1 MEYVRLGATGLKV
14 SRLAL
19 GCMSFGEP
27 DRGNHQWTLGEAE
40 ARPLFRKALDAGIN
54 FLDTANVYSDGTSE
68 EIVGRLIKEH
78 GRRDEVVLAT
88 KVFGRMNAS
97 PNGTGLSRKAILSEV
112 DNSLRRLG
120 TDYIDLYQTHFWDND
135 TPIEETL
142 EALNDVVRA
151 GKVRYVGA
159 SNMYAWQFA
168 TALQISKRKSWAAFA
183 SMQLHLNLI
192 YREEE
197 REMLPLCRAEG
208 IGVMTFSPLARG
220 ILTKDSGTQSKRA
233 ETDNVTGRFYE
244 KAATADQ
251 SVVDEVA
258 KIARERNLPRAQVAL
273 AWVLQTP
280 GVTCP
285 IIGATKSSHLED
297 AIGALDVKLTD
308 EEVKRLQGPYVPHEV
323 VGLM

>member
-27 DRGNHQWTLGEAE
+27 ARGNHEWTLNETE
-40 ARPLFRKALDAGIN
+40 ARPLFRQALDAGIN
-54 FLDTANVYSDGTSE
+54 FLDTANAYSDGTSE

-78 GRRDEVVLAT
+78 GQRDDIVLAT
-88 KVFGRMNAS
+88 KVFGRMGS
-97 PNGTGLSRKAILSEV
+97 GPNGAGLSRKAVLSEL

-135 TPIEETL
+135 TPVEETL
-142 EALNDVVRA
+142 EALNDAVRA
-151 GKVRYVGA
+151 GKVRYIGA
-159 SNMYAWQFA
+159 SNMYAWQLA
-168 TALQISKRKSWAAFA
+168 TAVQVSRRRNWAAFA

-220 ILTKDSGTQSKRA
+220 ILTKDVGSQSKRA
-233 ETDNVTGRFYE
+233 ATDNVTGRFYE
-244 KAATADQ
+244 KAAAADQ
-251 SVVDEVA
+251 LVVEEVA
-258 KIARERNLPRAQVAL
+258 KIAAERNLPRAQVAL
-273 AWVLQTP
+273 AWVLQKS

-285 IIGATKSSHLED
+285 IIGATKASHLQD
-297 AIGALDVKLTD
+297 AVGALGVQLSSD
-308 EEVKRLQGPYVPHEV
+308 EIQRLEAQYIAHDV

>member
-27 DRGNHQWTLGEAE
+27 DRGNHQWTLTEAE

-68 EIVGRLIKEH
+68 EIVGKLIKEH

-88 KVFGRMNAS
+88 KVFGRMNTS
-97 PNGTGLSRKAILSEV
+97 PNGAGLSRKAILSEV

-135 TPIEETL
+135 TPVEETL

-151 GKVRYVGA
+151 GKVRYIGA

-168 TALQISKRKSWAAFA
+168 TAIQMSKRKGWAAFA

-233 ETDNVTGRFYE
+233 ETDNVTGRFYK
-244 KAATADQ
+244 KAAVADQ
-251 SVVDEVA
+251 TVVDEVA

-273 AWVLQTP
+273 AWVLQKP

-297 AIGALDVKLTD
+297 AVGALAVKLTD
-308 EEVKRLQGPYVPHEV
+308 AEINRLEAPYVPHEV

>member
-27 DRGNHQWTLGEAE
+27 ERGNHQWTLAEAE
-40 ARPLFRKALDAGIN
+40 ARPLFQQALDAGIN

-68 EIVGRLIKEH
+68 EIVGKLLKEH
-78 GRRDEVVLAT
+78 GRRDEIVLAT

-97 PNGTGLSRKAILSEV
+97 PNAAGLSRKAILSEV

-120 TDYIDLYQTHFWDND
+120 TDYIDLYQTHFWDSE

-142 EALNDVVRA
+142 EALNDIVKA
-151 GKVRYVGA
+151 GKVRYIGA

-168 TALQISKRKSWAAFA
+168 TAIQISKRKNWAAFA

-220 ILTKDSGTQSKRA
+220 ILTKGSGSQSKRA

-244 KAATADQ
+244 KAAAADRV
-251 SVVDEVA
+251 VVDEVA
-258 KIARERNLPRAQVAL
+258 KIAAERGLPQAQIAL
-273 AWVLQTP
+273 AWVLQKQ

-285 IIGATKSSHLED
+285 IIGATKPSHLQD
-297 AIGALDVKLTD
+297 AVGSLAVKLTD
-308 EEVKRLQGPYVPHEV
+308 DEIQRLEAPYVPHDV

>member
-1 MEYVRLGATGLKV
+1 MEYVRLGATGLEV

-27 DRGNHQWTLGEAE
+27 ARGNHEWTLNETE
-40 ARPLFRKALDAGIN
+40 ARPLFKQALDAGIN
-54 FLDTANVYSDGTSE
+54 FLDTANIYSDGTSE
-68 EIVGRLIKEH
+68 EIVGKLIKEH
-78 GRRDEVVLAT
+78 GRRDDIVLAT
-88 KVFGRMNAS
+88 KVFGRMRPG
-97 PNGTGLSRKAILSEV
+97 PNGAGLSRKAVLSEL

-142 EALNDVVRA
+142 EALNDAVRA
-151 GKVRYVGA
+151 GKVRYIGA
-159 SNMYAWQFA
+159 SNMYAWQLA
-168 TALQISKRKSWAAFA
+168 TAIQVSRRRNWAAFA

-220 ILTKDSGTQSKRA
+220 ILTKDAGSQSKRA
-233 ETDNVTGRFYE
+233 ATDNVTGRFYE
-244 KAATADQ
+244 KAAAADQ
-251 SVVDEVA
+251 LVVQEVG
-258 KIARERNLPRAQVAL
+258 KIAAERNLPRAQVAL
-273 AWVLQTP
+273 AWVLQKS
-280 GVTCP
+280 GVTSP
-285 IIGATKSSHLED
+285 IIGATKASHLQD
-297 AIGALDVKLTD
+297 AVAALEVKLSS
-308 EEVKRLQGPYVPHEV
+308 EEIQRLEAPYVAHDV

>member
-1 MEYVRLGATGLKV
+1 MEYVRLGATGLEV

-27 DRGNHQWTLGEAE
+27 TRGNHEWTLSETE
-40 ARPLFRKALDAGIN
+40 ARPLFRQALDAGIN

-68 EIVGRLIKEH
+68 EIVGKLIKEH
-78 GRRDEVVLAT
+78 GRRDDIVLAT
-88 KVFGRMNAS
+88 KVFGRMRPG
-97 PNGTGLSRKAILSEV
+97 PNGAGLSRKAVLSEL

-142 EALNDVVRA
+142 EALNDAVRA
-151 GKVRYVGA
+151 GKVRYIGA
-159 SNMYAWQFA
+159 SNMYAWQLA
-168 TALQISKRKSWAAFA
+168 TAIQVSRRRNWAAFA

-220 ILTKDSGTQSKRA
+220 ILTKDAGSQSKRA
-233 ETDNVTGRFYE
+233 ATDNVTGRFYE
-244 KAATADQ
+244 KAAAADQ
-251 SVVDEVA
+251 LVVQEVG
-258 KIARERNLPRAQVAL
+258 KIAAERNLPRAQVAL
-273 AWVLQTP
+273 AWVLHKP
-280 GVTCP
+280 GVTSP
-285 IIGATKSSHLED
+285 LIGATKASHLQD
-297 AIGALDVKLTD
+297 AVAALEVKLSS
-308 EEVKRLQGPYVPHEV
+308 EEIQRLEAPYVAHDV

>member
-1 MEYVRLGATGLKV
+1 MEYVRLGTTGLKV

-19 GCMSFGEP
+19 GCMSYGEP
-27 DRGNHQWTLGEAE
+27 DRGNHEWTLNASE
-40 ARPLFRKALDAGIN
+40 ARPLFREAIESGIN

-68 EIVGRLIKEH
+68 EIVGQLIKEH
-78 GRRDEVVLAT
+78 GRRDELVVAT
-88 KVFGRMNAS
+88 KVFGRMGPG
-97 PNGTGLSRKAILSEV
+97 PNGAGLSRKAILSEV

-142 EALNDVVRA
+142 EAFNDVVRA
-151 GKVRYVGA
+151 GKVRYLGA
-159 SNMYAWQFA
+159 SNMYAWQLA
-168 TALQISKRKSWAAFA
+168 TAIQISKRRNWAAFA

-220 ILTKDSGTQSKRA
+220 ILTKDSGSQSKRA

-244 KAATADQ
+244 KTAAADQ
-251 SVVDEVA
+251 AVVAEVA
-258 KIARERNLPRAQVAL
+258 KIANERNLPRAQVAL
-273 AWVLQTP
+273 AWVLQKP

-285 IIGATKSSHLED
+285 IIGATKSSHLKD
-297 AIGALDVKLTD
+297 AIGALEIKLSD
-308 EEVKRLQGPYVPHEV
+308 EEIKRLEAPYVAHDV